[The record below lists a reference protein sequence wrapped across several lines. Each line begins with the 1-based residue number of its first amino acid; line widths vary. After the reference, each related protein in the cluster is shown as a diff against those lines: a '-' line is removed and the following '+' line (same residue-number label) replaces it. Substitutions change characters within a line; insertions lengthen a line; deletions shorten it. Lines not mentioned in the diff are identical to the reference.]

1 MKHKNW
7 GLWLTLDLLG
17 EPWFCFYSSVGHV
30 LAQAPRMVFRQT
42 DMVGG
47 RGA

>member
-17 EPWFCFYSSVGHV
+17 EPWFSFSSVGHV